1 MRILVVDDSQVFRA
15 LLRRSLT
22 ALGHE
27 VVEAVDGRQAW
38 DFIQFHPTP
47 LVITDWVMPH
57 IDGLELCRLI
67 RAERRPEYTYII
79 LLTMMEGKGG
89 ILEGLNAG
97 ADDYL
102 TKPFDPDQ
110 LAARLRVAERIL
122 SLQGDASQRHAELT
136 ELNRLMKHEAAER
149 TRAAL
154 ALDQANRRI
163 AIQLERL
170 RTLVWLN
177 GLVSS
182 LDVDDVLVEVTR
194 AASMLTGAPSASF
207 WASDATARTLTLRA
221 VSDDVFMQGV
231 GPQVRSYDDGTIGW
245 VARER
250 QLRHDRDI
258 AESAVEL
265 ENKAW
270 WLDHGLKSMLVMPV
284 IGGADLG
291 GVLVLNGLQPFD
303 LTEEERMLLDAF
315 LSHAAA
321 ALRNASLFEDEARA
335 RQAAEEATRAK
346 TAFIASVSHELRTP
360 MNGVIGLAELLLD
373 SPLNAEQRER
383 IEMIQRSGQRFL
395 LLVNDI
401 LDYSKIEAGRLELEA
416 IDCDVATIVDD
427 VLGLLGPTAHVKGL
441 ELTPIVEPDVPLI
454 VGDPARLGQV
464 VTNLVNNAVKFTPSG
479 EILVRVGIEGEADC
493 RELRIDVQ
501 DTGIGI
507 DAAGHARLFQ
517 PFSQVD
523 ASTTRK
529 YGGTGLGLAICRR
542 LIELMHGRIWVESEP
557 GRGSTFSVALPL
569 RPARSSRLP
578 GALPRPATGQCV
590 LLVAERATTRRS
602 LTLLL
607 EAHGLGVVGAA
618 TLAEATV
625 WRKAHEAP
633 AAVFVDVDV
642 MEAVSRGE
650 HRTDVAELAGTV
662 PLVVLTRS
670 TRPAD
675 SGQDGHPGAHLLPK
689 PVRRSQLGR
698 LLDDLARTPGP
709 AELPRHASPEPA
721 AIERLHVL
729 VVEDNVVNQ
738 TVVMGLLRKLGHTAE
753 VVDDGAQALEAVKRS
768 SFALVLMDCEM
779 PVLDGYEATRRIRA
793 LGAPYDRLPIVA
805 LTANAFEEDR
815 KRCLDAG
822 MNDFVTKPISTTRL
836 RTALERWNPGTKQPA
851 A

>member
-1 MRILVVDDSQVFRA
+1 MWRNGTGYRIRVPQRQFVQTMRQDATVSFVRARSPEAIHDVRHLPGVMDIEGFRSVPV
-15 LLRRSLT
+15 R
-22 ALGHE
+22 
-27 VVEAVDGRQAW
+27 
-38 DFIQFHPTP
+38 
-47 LVITDWVMPH
+47 
-57 IDGLELCRLI
+57 I
-67 RAERRPEYTYII
+67 RAGHRSRTLAISGVPAAPR
-79 LLTMMEGKGG
+79 
-89 ILEGLNAG
+89 LN
-97 ADDYL
+97 
-102 TKPFDPDQ
+102 Q
-110 LAARLRVAERIL
+110 IAERN
-122 SLQGDASQRHAELT
+122 GRRLT
-136 ELNRLMKHEAAER
+136 LPE
-149 TRAAL
+149 
-154 ALDQANRRI
+154 
-163 AIQLERL
+163 
-170 RTLVWLN
+170 N
-177 GLVSS
+177 GLVLSKMLGEV
-182 LDVDDVLVEVTR
+182 LDIQAGDLVQAEVLE
-194 AASMLTGAPSASF
+194 GARP
-207 WASDATARTLTLRA
+207 T
-221 VSDDVFMQGV
+221 
-231 GPQVRSYDDGTIGW
+231 
-245 VARER
+245 
-250 QLRHDRDI
+250 
-258 AESAVEL
+258 
-265 ENKAW
+265 
-270 WLDHGLKSMLVMPV
+270 
-284 IGGADLG
+284 
-291 GVLVLNGLQPFD
+291 FD
-303 LTEEERMLLDAF
+303 LRVN
-315 LSHAAA
+315 
-321 ALRNASLFEDEARA
+321 AL
-335 RQAAEEATRAK
+335 
-346 TAFIASVSHELRTP
+346 I
-360 MNGVIGLAELLLD
+360 
-373 SPLNAEQRER
+373 
-383 IEMIQRSGQRFL
+383 
-395 LLVNDI
+395 
-401 LDYSKIEAGRLELEA
+401 
-416 IDCDVATIVDD
+416 DD

-441 ELTPIVEPDVPLI
+441 ELTAIVEPDVPLI
-454 VGDPARLGQV
+454 VGDPSRLGQV

-493 RELRIDVQ
+493 REIRIDVQ

-507 DAAGHARLFQ
+507 DPAGHARLFQ

-642 MEAVSRGE
+642 IEAGPRGE
-650 HRTDVAELAGTV
+650 RRTDAAELAGTA

-670 TRPAD
+670 TKTAD

-698 LLDDLARTPGP
+698 LLDELARTPGP
-709 AELPRHASPEPA
+709 LELPRHASPDPA